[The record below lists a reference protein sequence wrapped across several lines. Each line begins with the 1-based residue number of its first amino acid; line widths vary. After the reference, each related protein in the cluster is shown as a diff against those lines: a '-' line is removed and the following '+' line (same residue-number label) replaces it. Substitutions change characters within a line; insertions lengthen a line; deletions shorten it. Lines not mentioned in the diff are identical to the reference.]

1 MPGLENLLDVGGE
14 YAVRHRGEKHTWDS
28 DNVKNLQ
35 HAVRSNNPKVYD
47 DYAKS
52 INIQDQKL
60 MTLRGLFQSRML
72 KIFQKNQSL

>member
-14 YAVRHRGEKHTWDS
+14 YAVRLRGEKHTWDS

-35 HAVRSNNPKVYD
+35 HAVRSNNPDTYNE
-47 DYAKS
+47 YAKS

-60 MTLRGLFQSRML
+60 MTLKRSFC
-72 KIFQKNQSL
+72 N